1 MAQEILSRMKFL
13 VATCRL
19 STPNPNHVESQ
30 CKTRL
35 ESSLNFQIHL
45 VQMWLDLRW
54 NMTFNIVCL
63 QTTRRDALCIVF
75 ASYHAGSMFRLMRCK
90 QVVGTGQLGKTGI
103 DLHGWHSLD
112 TWVLSE
118 TNKKNDIEVCVKIH
132 KKKSYLWNF
141 VAFQGFNPILCNSF
155 HHIFRPHRLGGFS
168 DKRSLFEVMK
178 KSCFVRRA
186 WEIAVPLGPRHDVR
200 HRVDDSPEAFGFV
213 IFKGRTFL
221 NELLG

>member
-103 DLHGWHSLD
+103 DLHVWHFLD
-112 TWVLSE
+112 PWVLSE
-118 TNKKNDIEVCVKIH
+118 TNNKNDIEVCVKIH
-132 KKKSYLWNF
+132 KKILLMELCGVSR
-141 VAFQGFNPILCNSF
+141 FQSDPLQFIS
-155 HHIFRPHRLGGFS
+155 PHLQASSTRGFS

>member
-103 DLHGWHSLD
+103 DLHVWHFLD
-112 TWVLSE
+112 PWVLSE
-118 TNKKNDIEVCVKIH
+118 TNNKNDIEVCVKIH
-132 KKKSYLWNF
+132 KKNPTYGTLWRFKVSIRSFAIHFTTSSGLIDSGVFRTNGRCLRWWRR
-141 VAFQGFNPILCNSF
+141 VALS
-155 HHIFRPHRLGGFS
+155 
-168 DKRSLFEVMK
+168 E
-178 KSCFVRRA
+178 
-186 WEIAVPLGPRHDVR
+186 GPER
-200 HRVDDSPEAFGFV
+200 
-213 IFKGRTFL
+213 
-221 NELLG
+221 